1 MLFFSLFQNGDV
13 IEGVATKRNGYL
25 TLSVF
30 EKLLKG
36 KAAKG
41 KSTVRGKSVSS
52 IHRINLTLSV
62 KSLGHIKKNCINHTH
77 QVDHVDQETDFDNVS
92 NETIY

>member
-52 IHRINLTLSV
+52 IHRINLKLSV
-62 KSLGHIKKNCINHTH
+62 FAKKRTVAKRKSTAGEI
-77 QVDHVDQETDFDNVS
+77 F
-92 NETIY
+92 

>member
-36 KAAKG
+36 KAAK
-41 KSTVRGKSVSS
+41 STVRGKSVSS
-52 IHRINLTLSV
+52 IHRINLKLSV
-62 KSLGHIKKNCINHTH
+62 FAKKRTVAKRKSTAGEI
-77 QVDHVDQETDFDNVS
+77 F
-92 NETIY
+92 